1 VIEYKNQKEG
11 GNMITLQYNLNND
24 DYQKLLRTNQ
34 GHPIKK
40 YIPVIAAVVLVFFFT
55 VIPIVVD
62 VNWAAVSSV
71 LSILGGVFFGGLI
84 GVVLSL
90 YFQKQLTIKNAN
102 STAWKSDTT
111 LEACDEYLLF
121 RNIYSET
128 KLNWIS
134 FSECKETPEH
144 FFINL
149 AENKTCYYVIPKRG
163 FASAVD
169 MDEFRSL
176 TRTKL
181 SLVQAANVKP
191 NIFESKN
198 YIVYLLLI
206 VAILAMIFTQIKQ
219 STH

>member
-1 VIEYKNQKEG
+1 
-11 GNMITLQYNLNND
+11 MITLQYNLNND

-40 YIPVIAAVVLVFFFT
+40 YIPVIAAVVIVFFFT
-55 VIPIVVD
+55 MIQLVVD

-90 YFQKQLTIKNAN
+90 YFQKQLVFKNAN
-102 STAWKSDTT
+102 NTAWKCDMT
-111 LEACDEYLLF
+111 LEACDEYLFF

-144 FFINL
+144 FFINM
-149 AENKTCYYVIPKRG
+149 AENKNCYYIIPKRG
-163 FASAVD
+163 FASQPD

-176 TRTKL
+176 TQARL
-181 SLVQAANVKP
+181 SLVQAAIVKP
-191 NIFESKN
+191 NIFQSKH

-206 VAILAMIFTQIKQ
+206 IAIAAMVFTQVNQ
-219 STH
+219 TSH